1 MDKIQVAI
9 VEDDLGWLKALT
21 SFLNKQDDILVEGTA
36 TNREDAVNLARTSI
50 FDVIIMDINLNENKR
65 DGILAAVEILQSVK
79 VKIIM
84 LTSLK
89 DDEIITDSFTAGAVN
104 YISKENYI
112 EIPNA
117 IRTAFHNDSPIE
129 VLLNEFSK
137 LKREE
142 QLKELSCSEKQV
154 YDLLEKGYTKVGIES
169 KLYKTANTVKSQ
181 VKQILRKLGVSS
193 SKEAVLKVK
202 TRGLLEKNKI

>member
-137 LKREE
+137 LKRDE
-142 QLKELSCSEKQV
+142 QLKELSGSEKQV

>member
-89 DDEIITDSFTAGAVN
+89 DVEIITDSFTAGAVN